1 MKIQSITKKGIL
13 GAALMLFIFASN
25 IANGQTSITTSK
37 GNSYSFNSSSK
48 NGVRTYHVKNGQKDF
63 RIEHEGDI
71 TLSNDDKDITAISR
85 GGFIEIKK
93 SSFGTKRRIL
103 IHNESGTLVKK
114 YFVGWSE
121 KSYRTEGRKWLAEI
135 LPEILRTT
143 TIAAKSR
150 VNRFYKKNGAS
161 GVLSEVRKMKSD
173 YVKSAYIKLLLE
185 KNLST
190 NDLVKTIESTG
201 NYIKSDHY
209 VSQILKSNQ
218 KAFLK
223 NGRTVTAYINATKNI
238 KSDHYATGILKKVIE
253 DKNISDRQL
262 GSLLEITKGIK
273 SDHYLTQLLRSLM
286 SSRKLNDENMAKI
299 LALTSSVKS
308 DHYKTT
314 ILKSALKN
322 KDLSKKARAQFLS
335 TVKDIK
341 SDHYVSSII
350 TEILKNNSFSTSSIN
365 AIVKMVND
373 NISSSHYISTIY
385 KKIATKKLTESQM
398 ILIIESSARTIKS
411 SHSLT
416 SVLVALSSQVN
427 KSSSKVKNAYK
438 AAAKNIKSDTYY
450 GRVMKVLN

>member
-1 MKIQSITKKGIL
+1 MKTISITKKTIL
-13 GAALMLFIFASN
+13 AATLMLFVFSFNVA
-25 IANGQTSITTSK
+25 IAQTSITTSK
-37 GNSYSFNSSSK
+37 GNSYSFNSSNK

-63 RIEHEGDI
+63 RIEYEGEI
-71 TLSNDDKDITAISR
+71 TLSNNDKDITAISR

-121 KSYRTEGRKWLAEI
+121 KPYRNEGRKWLAEI

-150 VNRFYKKNGAS
+150 VNRFYRNGGAS
-161 GVLSEVRKMKSD
+161 AVLSEVKKMKSD
-173 YVKSAYIKLLLE
+173 YVKSAYIKLLL
-185 KNLST
+185 KKSLNTS
-190 NDLVKTIESTG
+190 DLVKTIETSG
-201 NYIKSDHY
+201 DYIKSDHY

-223 NGRTVTAYINATKNI
+223 NGRTITAYINATKNI
-238 KSDHYATGILKKVIE
+238 QSDHYATGILKQVIE

-273 SDHYLTQLLRSLM
+273 SDHYLTQLLKSIM
-286 SSRKLNDENMAKI
+286 NNRKMNDENMSKI
-299 LALTSSVKS
+299 LALTSNIRS

-322 KDLSKKARAQFLS
+322 KGLSKKARAQFLA

-341 SDHYVSSII
+341 SDHNVSSII
-350 TEILKNNSFSTSSIN
+350 TEILKNNSFNSSSIN

-373 NISSSHYISTIY
+373 NISSSHYISNIY
-385 KKIATKKLTESQM
+385 KKIAAKRLTESQL
-398 ILIIESSARTIKS
+398 ILIIESSAKTIKS

-416 SVLVALSSQVN
+416 SVLVALSEQVN
-427 KSSSKVKNAYK
+427 RSSAKVKNAYK

-450 GRVMKVLN
+450 GRVMKALN

>member
-1 MKIQSITKKGIL
+1 MKTISITKKSIL
-13 GAALMLFIFASN
+13 TAALMLFIFTSN
-25 IANGQTSITTSK
+25 VVVGQTNITTSN

-63 RIEHEGDI
+63 RIEYEGEI

-121 KSYRTEGRKWLAEI
+121 KPFRTEGRKWLAEV

-150 VNRFYKKNGAS
+150 VNRFYRKNGAS
-161 GVLSEVRKMKSD
+161 GVLSEVKKMKSD

-190 NDLVKTIESTG
+190 NDLVRTIESTG

-223 NGRTVTAYINATKNI
+223 NDRTVTAYINATKNI

-253 DKNISDRQL
+253 DKNISDKQL

-273 SDHYLTQLLRSLM
+273 SDHYITQLLKSIM
-286 SSRKLNDENMAKI
+286 SNRKMNDVNMSKI
-299 LALTSSVKS
+299 LVLTKGINS
-308 DHYKTT
+308 DHYKVT
-314 ILKSALKN
+314 ILKAALKN
-322 KDLSKKARAQFLS
+322 KNLSKKAHAQFLV
-335 TVKDIK
+335 TIKDIK

-350 TEILKNNSFSTSSIN
+350 TEMIKNNNFNDSSIN
-365 AIVKMVND
+365 TIVKMVDD

-385 KKIATKKLTESQM
+385 KKVASKKLTDSQLIM
-398 ILIIESSARTIKS
+398 IIESSARTIKS

-416 SVLVALSSQVN
+416 SVLVALSNQVN
-427 KSSSKVKNAYK
+427 SSSSKVKNAYK
-438 AAAKNIKSDTYY
+438 TAAKKIKSDTYY
-450 GRVMKVLN
+450 GRVMKALN